1 MRPNVVASE
10 QPRSGPFRTAVLVA
24 LLALG
29 VLFSGAGGLSL
40 GSLFRASAA
49 PPTVLQ
55 STPPA
60 APTSISASAGVS
72 GLSVADVA
80 ATGNP
85 ATVTI
90 TNLQAGGGFFGPGDS
105 DESDEAQPAGVGSG
119 VIIDDQGHIL
129 TNWHV
134 VAGATEIEVQF
145 FDGTTAVAEVVG
157 TDQFQDIGIV
167 KLDLT
172 SGVTLPAVAT
182 LGDSDTVRAGDPVV
196 AIGSALGEFTNT
208 VTDGII
214 GAVDRSLDTYEGYR
228 LPNLLQHDAPIS
240 PGNSG
245 GPLFNLAG
253 EVIGINVAKVDGAM
267 MGGPQASG
275 LGFAITSNAA
285 KELATQIIAT
295 GRALRPFLGITS
307 EPYEDGQVVAEVQAG
322 TPAAE
327 AGIQIGDVIAA
338 INDDDVD
345 SRNPLLNLLFEYQP
359 GERVTLTI
367 DRDGTTEQVDVVLAE
382 RPADTQ

>member
-1 MRPNVVASE
+1 MHPNVAPSE
-10 QPRSGPFRTAVLVA
+10 QPRSGLFRTAILVA
-24 LLALG
+24 LLAFG

-40 GSLFRASAA
+40 GHLFGASAA
-49 PPTVLQ
+49 PAAVQQ

-80 ATGNP
+80 AKGNP

-90 TNLQAGGGFFGPGDS
+90 TVLQAGGGFFGSGSS
-105 DESDEAQPAGVGSG
+105 DEVQPAGVGSG
-119 VIIDDQGHIL
+119 VIIDDEGHIL

-134 VAGATEIEVQF
+134 IAGATEIEVQF
-145 FDGTTAVAEVVG
+145 FDGTTAPAEVVG
-157 TDQFQDIGIV
+157 GDQFQDVAIV
-167 KLDLT
+167 KLNLT
-172 SGVTLPAVAT
+172 NGVTVPAVAT

-214 GAVDRSLDTYEGYR
+214 GAVDRSLENGSYR

-275 LGFAITSNAA
+275 LGFAITINAA
-285 KELATQIIAT
+285 KELATQIIDT
-295 GRALRPFLGITS
+295 GRALRPYLGIQS
-307 EPYEDGQVVAEVQAG
+307 EPFGGGQVVAEVEPG

-327 AGIQIGDVIAA
+327 AGLQVGDVITA
-338 INDDDVD
+338 INDDAVD
-345 SRNPLLNLLFEYQP
+345 SRNPLINLLFEHQP